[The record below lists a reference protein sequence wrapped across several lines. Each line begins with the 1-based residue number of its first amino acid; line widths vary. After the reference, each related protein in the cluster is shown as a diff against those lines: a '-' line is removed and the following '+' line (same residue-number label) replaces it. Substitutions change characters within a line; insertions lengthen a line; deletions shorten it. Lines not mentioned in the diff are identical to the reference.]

1 MEMVMTMRAMRRPE
15 ECDDGFTL
23 TELLVVI
30 VIIGI
35 LAAVAVPL
43 YINQQSRA
51 RDSAA
56 QTDVSGLGREI
67 QAQLVTADATRIR
80 VGYGPLVAGGTS
92 GVTYRISTENG
103 DSGSWEGLG
112 RVSAHVFLAQASGAA
127 QSKGGTF
134 ITSPEG
140 SWTGFPLVVHDPINP
155 TATVLTETN
164 WCVHVSVDNGKTPW
178 GTWRYSAMRGLEDGR
193 CGQY

>member
-1 MEMVMTMRAMRRPE
+1 MRRPE

-103 DSGSWEGLG
+103 ASGSWEGLG

>member
-1 MEMVMTMRAMRRPE
+1 MTTPEARRRAH
-15 ECDDGFTL
+15 DGGFTL

-51 RDSAA
+51 RDAAA

-67 QAQLVTADATRIR
+67 QAQLVTEDVTKIR
-80 VGYGPLVAGGTS
+80 VGYGPFSGGT
-92 GVTYRISTENG
+92 TYRISMSEG
-103 DSGSWEGLG
+103 APGSWEGLG
-112 RVSAHVFLAQASGAA
+112 RVSAHVFLAHADGTA
-127 QSKGGTF
+127 QSKGGTSV
-134 ITSPEG
+134 TSPEG

-155 TATVLTETN
+155 TVTDLTETN
-164 WCVHVSVDNGKTPW
+164 WCVHVSVDNGRSDW
-178 GTWRYSAMRGLEDGR
+178 GVWRYSAVRGLEDGR
-193 CGQY
+193 CGEY

>member
-1 MEMVMTMRAMRRPE
+1 MTRQAMRRRTGAD
-15 ECDDGFTL
+15 DDGFTL

-103 DSGSWEGLG
+103 ASGSWEGLG

-134 ITSPEG
+134 VTSPEG

-164 WCVHVSVDNGKTPW
+164 WCVHVSVDNGKSPW

>member
-1 MEMVMTMRAMRRPE
+1 MTRQAMRRRTGAD
-15 ECDDGFTL
+15 DDGFTL

-30 VIIGI
+30 VIMGI

-112 RVSAHVFLAQASGAA
+112 RVSAHVFLAQATGAA
-127 QSKGGTF
+127 QSKGSTF
-134 ITSPEG
+134 VTSPEG

>member
-1 MEMVMTMRAMRRPE
+1 MRMKAMRRRADRR
-15 ECDDGFTL
+15 DDGFTL

-56 QTDVSGLGREI
+56 QSDVSGLGREI
-67 QAQLVTADATRIR
+67 QAQLVTADAKKIR
-80 VGYGPLVAGGTS
+80 VGYGPLVGGDTA
-92 GVTYRISTENG
+92 GVTYRISTSDG
-103 DSGSWEGLG
+103 ASGSWEGLG
-112 RVSAHVFLAQASGAA
+112 RVSAHVFLAQADGAA
-127 QSKGGTF
+127 QSKGGAFVTD
-134 ITSPEG
+134 PGG

-155 TATVLTETN
+155 SATDLTETN
-164 WCVHVSVDNGKTPW
+164 WCVHVSVDNGKTDW
-178 GTWRYSAMRGLEDGR
+178 GVWRYSAMRGLESGA
-193 CGQY
+193 CGTY

>member
-1 MEMVMTMRAMRRPE
+1 MVMVIHAARPRT
-15 ECDDGFTL
+15 DARDGGFTL

-51 RDSAA
+51 RDAAA

-80 VGYGPLVAGGTS
+80 VGYGPLIAGDTA
-92 GVTYRISTENG
+92 GVTYRISTSEG
-103 DSGSWEGLG
+103 TSGSWEGLG
-112 RVSAHVFLAQASGAA
+112 RVSAHVFLAQANGAA
-127 QSKGGTF
+127 QSKGGAFVTDPDG
-134 ITSPEG
+134 T
-140 SWTGFPLVVHDPINP
+140 WTGFPLVVHDPITP
-155 TATVLTETN
+155 TVTDLSETN
-164 WCVHVSVDNGKTPW
+164 WCVHVSVDNGKSPW
-178 GTWRYSAMRGLEDGR
+178 GVWRYSAMRGLESGA
-193 CGQY
+193 CGTY

>member
-1 MEMVMTMRAMRRPE
+1 MTMRAMRRPE

-103 DSGSWEGLG
+103 ASGSWEGLG